1 MLSRKADLHV
11 HTCLSPCG
19 DLDMHPAEIVKR
31 ALEVGLDIIA
41 VCDHNSAGN
50 AGAVIEA
57 ARDTDLMVLP
67 GLEICTSEE
76 VHVVS
81 ILPDLERALDLQR
94 LCASTLTTKNDP
106 DLFGMQVYVD
116 ASGGVDGFEEKL
128 LLAAAGL
135 SLEDTVAA
143 VRDRDGLVILAHVDR
158 EAFGIIGQLG
168 FIPPGLDVD
177 GAEVT
182 DPGRIDAIRPLLPE
196 GCIITAASDA
206 HYLPDLGK
214 RYALVEVTDE
224 SFGALL
230 DAFRDQRV
238 QAVFQ

>member
-1 MLSRKADLHV
+1 MYPTRIVTRAI
-11 HTCLSPCG
+11 
-19 DLDMHPAEIVKR
+19 EI
-31 ALEVGLDIIA
+31 GLDIIA
-41 VCDHNSAGN
+41 ICDHNSAGN

-57 ARDTDLMVLP
+57 ARGTDLVVLP
-67 GLEICTSEE
+67 GLEICTNEE
-76 VHVVS
+76 VHVIS

-116 ASGGVDGFEEKL
+116 ATGGVDGFEDKL
-128 LLAAAGL
+128 LLAATGL

-143 VRDRDGLVILAHVDR
+143 IRDRDGLVILAHVDR

-168 FIPPGLDVD
+168 FIPPGLQAD

-182 DPGRIDAIRPLLPE
+182 TPGRIEAIRPLLPE
-196 GCIITAASDA
+196 GCTVTAASDA
-206 HYLPDLGK
+206 HYLPDLG
-214 RYALVEVTDE
+214 RRFALVEMADE

-230 DAFRDQRV
+230 EAFRLQRV
-238 QAVFQ
+238 QAMFQ